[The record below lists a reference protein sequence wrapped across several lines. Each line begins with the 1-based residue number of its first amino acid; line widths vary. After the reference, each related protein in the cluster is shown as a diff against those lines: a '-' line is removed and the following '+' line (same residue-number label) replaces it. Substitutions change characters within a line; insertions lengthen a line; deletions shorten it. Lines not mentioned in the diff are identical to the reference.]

1 MLLNF
6 EHLEFNFKNCSGK
19 GNCFPSFQNKSVL
32 LSLLCIKIMINF
44 FRFFFSKLFLKQ
56 LLWAGLLLV
65 LLVGISF
72 YGLNK
77 FTQHRENIQVP
88 DLEALDIQTIASVLD
103 QYELRFEVLDSTKF
117 NALYP
122 AFSVIEQFPLAGSDV
137 KKGRKIYLTI
147 NPSGFRKLSVPD
159 VIQITKRNAETKLTA
174 VGFQLGKITYRNN
187 IGKDMVLQI
196 RYQGKAIKPG
206 TILPKT
212 SKIDLVLGN
221 GKR

>member
-1 MLLNF
+1 
-6 EHLEFNFKNCSGK
+6 
-19 GNCFPSFQNKSVL
+19 
-32 LSLLCIKIMINF
+32 MINF

-65 LLVGISF
+65 LFVGFSF
-72 YGLNK
+72 HGLNK

-103 QYELRFEVLDSTKF
+103 LYELRFEVLDSAKF
-117 NALYP
+117 NPSYP
-122 AFSVIEQFPLAGSDV
+122 AFAVIEQFPLAGSDV

-147 NPSGFRKLSVPD
+147 NPSSFRKLSVPD

-174 VGFQLGKITYRNN
+174 VGFQLGEITYRNN

-206 TILPKT
+206 AILPKT